1 MWSSRQWGGCSGSG
15 ALQRGAVA
23 DLAPCAA
30 GVGKSTTSVNLALS
44 LSALGLRV
52 GLLDADLH
60 GPSIPQLMNLRAEPS
75 ALPVFPSITVG
86 CG

>member
-1 MWSSRQWGGCSGSG
+1 MGVSGSG
-15 ALQRGAVA
+15 GWRAAGGLLA

-60 GPSIPQLMNLRAEPS
+60 GPSIPQLMNLRAQPS
-75 ALPVFPSITVG
+75 ALFLTFSSITAG

>member
-1 MWSSRQWGGCSGSG
+1 MPRSRQCGGVLWQKG
-15 ALQRGAVA
+15 AVQRGAVA

-75 ALPVFPSITVG
+75 SLPGLLVTVG

>member
-1 MWSSRQWGGCSGSG
+1 MP
-15 ALQRGAVA
+15 LA
-23 DLAPCAA
+23 DLALLTA

-60 GPSIPQLMNLRAEPS
+60 GPSIPQLMNLRAQPS
-75 ALPVFPSITVG
+75 LFLTFLHLSGLLMG
-86 CG
+86 CTGQGASRRSTTATA

>member
-1 MWSSRQWGGCSGSG
+1 MWGG
-15 ALQRGAVA
+15 ALAVGLCRGVPLA

-60 GPSIPQLMNLRAEPS
+60 GPSIPQLMNLRAQPS
-75 ALPVFPSITVG
+75 ALLMILFTCWAS
-86 CG
+86 